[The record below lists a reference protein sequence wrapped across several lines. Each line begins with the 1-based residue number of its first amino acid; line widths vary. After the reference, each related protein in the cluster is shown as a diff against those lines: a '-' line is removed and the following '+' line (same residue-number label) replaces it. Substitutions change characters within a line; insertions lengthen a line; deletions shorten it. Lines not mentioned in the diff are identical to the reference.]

1 MSADQINELRDTFR
15 VAMLG
20 WDVPVSVTIEDD
32 AANVAFELWGTKFEG
47 SFYLTPTGDEWKTS
61 DDCPHYIT
69 NGESAWQWIA
79 MKLHDK
85 LTA

>member
-1 MSADQINELRDTFR
+1 MSADRINTLRDTFR
-15 VAMLG
+15 VAMLD

-32 AANVAFELWGTKFEG
+32 CASVCFTLWGTKLEG
-47 SFYLTPTGDEWKTS
+47 SFEHLEDDEWS
-61 DDCPHYIT
+61 DGNDCPHYIKNT
-69 NGESAWQWIA
+69 ESVWQWIA